1 MQITKN
7 AAKKTAKK
15 PKPVRVVKDSLMPTA
30 LDKARIR
37 EAVQEVLRARLAGT
51 AGKKKAISQIRES
64 PREKFGTPNLVG
76 KRQRSNQ
83 AGITTK
89 QGLVMD

>member
-1 MQITKN
+1 MQMTKN

-37 EAVQEVLRARLAGT
+37 EAVLAVLRARPVT
-51 AGKKKAISQIRES
+51 AAKNKRKTVSQ
-64 PREKFGTPNLVG
+64 
-76 KRQRSNQ
+76 
-83 AGITTK
+83 
-89 QGLVMD
+89 